1 MGSLHVM
8 HFNMAVE
15 SISYV
20 PVDFCEKIRDSVRIV
35 NKKGSEMKL
44 ANTKEFRLAVRA
56 VIGYSNGWTD
66 KVSDPTMRRVG
77 FSFWIGDSDLKDQ
90 VAEIK
95 KHLAERNLYVE
106 NLRATESGYIRGKAL
121 FCV

>member
-1 MGSLHVM
+1 
-8 HFNMAVE
+8 
-15 SISYV
+15 
-20 PVDFCEKIRDSVRIV
+20 
-35 NKKGSEMKL
+35 MKL